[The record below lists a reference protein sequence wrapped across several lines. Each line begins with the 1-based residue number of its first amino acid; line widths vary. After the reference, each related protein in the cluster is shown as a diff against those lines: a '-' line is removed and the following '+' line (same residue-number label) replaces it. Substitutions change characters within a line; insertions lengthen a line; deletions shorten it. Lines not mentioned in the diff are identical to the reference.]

1 MVELIFQRPL
11 ADSRARGFAK
21 SPQTGNQAIL
31 FDSRKAERISGRGRM
46 RTQGQRKER
55 THKGRGRKDK
65 WREKGRKR
73 KGHEGKGGE
82 K

>member
-31 FDSRKAERISGRGRM
+31 FDSRQQRESAGAAACAHRG
-46 RTQGQRKER
+46 
-55 THKGRGRKDK
+55 
-65 WREKGRKR
+65 KGRKGRTKEGEGRTNGGKKVGQR
-73 KGHEGKGGE
+73 KGHEGKGGD